1 MDREERE
8 ARTNRLRGCAE
19 IDVVTLADDV
29 LALDAELR
37 ATRAALATAEAERDR
52 LRNIVDV
59 VACATSAEPVRV
71 VDAVIGLGAR
81 LARERASHADDLR
94 DMADEFEA
102 WSPVRIERGE
112 HEGASG
118 ERSGG

>member
-59 VACATSAEPVRV
+59 VACATPPSASARATTPP
-71 VDAVIGLGAR
+71 DGAR
-81 LARERASHADDLR
+81 SGTARRRL
-94 DMADEFEA
+94 
-102 WSPVRIERGE
+102 PTT
-112 HEGASG
+112 GA
-118 ERSGG
+118 